1 MKLQGT
7 SSARGLCCCL
17 SSWQEANTLLFNFP
31 WQGPRCRVA
40 ASPSAGPEVCPHLR
54 QPQVGT
60 PHHATH
66 THTQAHAFPGKR
78 KQPQPPP
85 PGSDHLKPLLY
96 LSCPAAPSVALPH
109 LTKGDTFYSAAA
121 HAPIW
126 KQNSS
131 FHFGFCREV
140 RLKLQSMQKIL
151 EDSAHSRRKK
161 WRERGDMVG
170 EGRGSP
176 GPGKE

>member
-1 MKLQGT
+1 MPGGCQPVCW
-7 SSARGLCCCL
+7 ARGV
-17 SSWQEANTLLFNFP
+17 P
-31 WQGPRCRVA
+31 PPPP
-40 ASPSAGPEVCPHLR
+40 ASGGHSPPCH
-54 QPQVGT
+54 T
-60 PHHATH
+60 HTH